1 LSERIVRKID
11 GVWTDLLWKYRGD
24 NNITDDEF
32 LRYFRFICDV
42 ICYQSGETV
51 QGKSSDEFDLLK
63 GCVNRKVLN
72 IELKSLAVSE
82 EKIERQL
89 QKNRYY
95 LGTLAPQLELYTYV
109 EETGKLYTLK
119 EEALCETSFT
129 ELTAVIKNFQIYED
143 GNLDQLLQAK
153 NYLIS
158 PLNMPEEFL
167 ENRYF
172 LTQQQEMI
180 KKTICEEMG
189 RNPLQNPQKA
199 DANKAQFWGITGIAG
214 TGKTLLIYDLAKEM
228 AQTGRVCLIHCGML
242 SEGHKL
248 LDSMMQNVDIISV
261 SDLLACA
268 LSIYAF
274 LLIDEAQRRAKSM
287 RFFL

>member
-1 LSERIVRKID
+1 MAFFYSYTIRQI
-11 GVWTDLLWKYRGD
+11 
-24 NNITDDEF
+24 
-32 LRYFRFICDV
+32 
-42 ICYQSGETV
+42 
-51 QGKSSDEFDLLK
+51 GKEFDLLK
-63 GCVNRKVLN
+63 VCVNRKVLN

-274 LLIDEAQRRAKSM
+274 LLIDEAQRMPEM
-287 RFFL
+287 RWILSGKRQRQSEKYAFFPMTIFKFYPKQSSGETFPHNWKICPGFRN

>member
-1 LSERIVRKID
+1 MRPVNLYLLTRNQNKNTYTPFENILSARHERVPVKEHEFQSLRHLVDILWQQGVAIPEMD
-11 GVWTDLLWKYRGD
+11 GFFYSYTIRQ
-24 NNITDDEF
+24 I
-32 LRYFRFICDV
+32 
-42 ICYQSGETV
+42 
-51 QGKSSDEFDLLK
+51 GKEFDLLK
-63 GCVNRKVLN
+63 VCVNRKVLN

-261 SDLLACA
+261 SDLLAR
-268 LSIYAF
+268 S
-274 LLIDEAQRRAKSM
+274 
-287 RFFL
+287 

>member
-1 LSERIVRKID
+1 
-11 GVWTDLLWKYRGD
+11 
-24 NNITDDEF
+24 
-32 LRYFRFICDV
+32 
-42 ICYQSGETV
+42 
-51 QGKSSDEFDLLK
+51 
-63 GCVNRKVLN
+63 
-72 IELKSLAVSE
+72 
-82 EKIERQL
+82 
-89 QKNRYY
+89 
-95 LGTLAPQLELYTYV
+95 
-109 EETGKLYTLK
+109 
-119 EEALCETSFT
+119 
-129 ELTAVIKNFQIYED
+129 
-143 GNLDQLLQAK
+143 
-153 NYLIS
+153 
-158 PLNMPEEFL
+158 MPEEFL

-274 LLIDEAQRRAKSM
+274 LLIDEAQRMSENALDFIREKAETERKVCVFSYDYFQILSK
-287 RFFL
+287 RSSGETFPHNLKICPGFRN